1 MSELIV
7 IIRPS
12 FMKFCKDGCR
22 AALFNHI
29 LYWISKKAKDEPQ
42 EAIQSGEVTWYAKN
56 EALTQQMADAWG
68 SEKVRTETNNL
79 VKMGLIGRGRNSMF
93 GADRT
98 KHFYFGKEQC
108 EKLFELCHEH
118 EICLA
123 CLGLDNDIVHLI
135 KTVKQICNP
144 RNANHESVKCF
155 VCPKHEH
162 FWDSGLANH
171 ESVKAITKIST
182 KTFTKE
188 TDKEASTSTVT
199 QQTQTS
205 PRSDVLSPSP
215 SKKLIEDW
223 FAHFDQLYRKKSGI
237 ANYRYSRRDTK
248 IKDAIVKLMET
259 GATFEQV
266 EFVFNDIWDDK
277 DAFWQEHKGK
287 VWVVESQFATRVA
300 KINAAAQKRRTAS
313 GFASYTEDKSI
324 GLPAEAIGL
333 SVQTTQPSAPV
344 NEQPTPDQEQP
355 KQPTRPKYGPKQDE
369 APTYQRLPQQRVV
382 RPRSLFARQ
391 QAAKEAQE
399 GAMK

>member
-1 MSELIV
+1 MNEFII

-29 LYWISKKAKDEPQ
+29 LYWISKKAKDETQ

-56 EALTQQMADAWG
+56 EALTQQMANAWG

-79 VKMGLIGRGRNSMF
+79 VKMGLIGRGRNSKF

-135 KTVKQICNP
+135 KTIKQICNP
-144 RNANHESVKCF
+144 RNANHESMKCF
-155 VCPKHEH
+155 VCLKHEH
-162 FWDSGLANH
+162 FWNSGLANH

-182 KTFTKE
+182 KTFTKG
-188 TDKEASTSTVT
+188 TDKEASTSTVA
-199 QQTQTS
+199 QEISTS
-205 PRSDVLSPSP
+205 SQPEPSSPSLP
-215 SKKLIEDW
+215 QKKLIEDW

-248 IKDAIVKLMET
+248 IKDAIVKLIDT

-300 KINAAAQKRRTAS
+300 KINTSAQKRRTVT
-313 GFASYTEDKSI
+313 GTTNYTEDRI
-324 GLPAEAIGL
+324 GASAQDAKPVLGTQVTP
-333 SVQTTQPSAPV
+333 VQT
-344 NEQPTPDQEQP
+344 TPDQEQP
-355 KQPTRPKYGPKQDE
+355 TQPARPKYGPKLDE
-369 APTYQRLPQQRVV
+369 APTYQRLVMNNTA
-382 RPRSLFARQ
+382 RPKIGFIRKRRQ
-391 QAAKEAQE
+391 EAPEDQST
-399 GAMK
+399 ATK